1 MEMTNSTATI
11 ILFIGFT
18 LLVIRMV
25 YSLIKIQKKIWGSNL
40 DEQVIKTEK
49 RKFFKY
55 GIIGMLLMLLLF
67 LVLGLMVN
75 FG

>member
-1 MEMTNSTATI
+1 MTNSTATI